1 MEIDLDAYL
10 PRDAFVRKLDKA
22 INYDRLFEQLS
33 PYFSDARGVTSAP
46 VRAVLL
52 ILLEHLQPYAIHNTD
67 KPFLASIHYNW
78 QIDLS
83 YMWLLHAAPQ
93 EIPAFEDV
101 FYPVYDAL
109 PPDVLSAALYE
120 ILQSCFAQRVA
131 AECRDDPLYSVLE
144 MKKPEQ
150 DAELRRLAHEYADSF
165 YQEVK
170 AYKEWKDG
178 GAESGPII
186 VPVKERG

>member
-1 MEIDLDAYL
+1 M
-10 PRDAFVRKLDKA
+10 
-22 INYDRLFEQLS
+22 
-33 PYFSDARGVTSAP
+33 
-46 VRAVLL
+46 
-52 ILLEHLQPYAIHNTD
+52 
-67 KPFLASIHYNW
+67 
-78 QIDLS
+78 
-83 YMWLLHAAPQ
+83 
-93 EIPAFEDV
+93 
-101 FYPVYDAL
+101 
-109 PPDVLSAALYE
+109 LSAALYE